1 MVAKDNFDKDAF
13 MTSIPQEKGSGY
25 LKQFQAKMK
34 TAFDPT
40 GKKASEFEFYFGPN
54 DFQILKNTEKE
65 STFGKDL
72 EFQKLVYL
80 GWPIIRWINRFFTLY
95 VSTG

>member
-1 MVAKDNFDKDAF
+1 

-34 TAFDPT
+34 TPFDPT

-54 DFQILKNTEKE
+54 DFQILKIPRRKVPSAKTWSSRGSFIWDGLSSAG
-65 STFGKDL
+65 ST
-72 EFQKLVYL
+72 VSSHS
-80 GWPIIRWINRFFTLY
+80 TC
-95 VSTG
+95 STG

>member
-1 MVAKDNFDKDAF
+1 MTAKVAANN
-13 MTSIPQEKGSGY
+13 Y

-65 STFGKDL
+65 STFGKGNANAHGELHDHR
-72 EFQKLVYL
+72 QQAITAAGQLV
-80 GWPIIRWINRFFTLY
+80 G
-95 VSTG
+95 